1 MASPFLLARPL
12 RLNTFLHNRVL
23 GVQPSLVSQPR
34 GASLLD
40 PAGAALDPV
49 RPETRALQDLLGERP
64 PQERPTTGGLLNGQR
79 GAPIAPQSPSS
90 TGLTAANAQLDRLAA
105 AGALLV
111 ALPVFLQAPWV
122 RLAPFSAA
130 LFTLPLLLLGVV
142 LEQRRHQGWSTAGA
156 LLVGFS
162 GSWLGGCLF
171 WGWCRL
177 HPLWHLPIEAFAL
190 PLALAGFKGRWRLA
204 ASFYLAS
211 LLGTA
216 CTDGVMAITGVM
228 THWREVLLA
237 PMDQAAPLLHQ
248 AALSVL
254 EPLSLA
260 VVGLA
265 GCGLIGL
272 CRHYWSHPDPA
283 WRLAASALATTLCV
297 DGLFLAAALAAP
309 RLSGLI

>member
-1 MASPFLLARPL
+1 MI
-12 RLNTFLHNRVL
+12 
-23 GVQPSLVSQPR
+23 GVPPSLTV
-34 GASLLD
+34 
-40 PAGAALDPV
+40 AAMPHNT
-49 RPETRALQDLLGERP
+49 TRANHSAGVGVGVGVSL
-64 PQERPTTGGLLNGQR
+64 
-79 GAPIAPQSPSS
+79 
-90 TGLTAANAQLDRLAA
+90 

-130 LFTLPLLLLGVV
+130 LFTAPLLLVGL
-142 LEQRRHQGWSTAGA
+142 LLAESLNPNLSRAGT

-190 PLALAGFKGRWRLA
+190 PLALGGLKSRWRLA

-228 THWREVLLA
+228 RHWREVLLA
-237 PMDQAAPLLHQ
+237 PADQAALQLQ
-248 AALSVL
+248 AAALEVL
-254 EPLSLA
+254 QPLPLA
-260 VVGLA
+260 VTLVA
-265 GCGLIGL
+265 GALLLVL
-272 CRHYWSHPDPA
+272 CTRFWLHPDPA
-283 WRLAASALATTLCV
+283 WRLAASAIATTLAV
-297 DGLFLAAALAAP
+297 DGVFLAAALWAP
-309 RLSGLI
+309 QLSGLI